1 MSFLNAVAVIM
12 YGWHQI
18 PSHTSVP
25 HHTIWEPLF
34 FSAWRFIYIPCAGC
48 VVREA
53 IQVGK
58 TATIELSIKTTLIRT
73 TKEANNWGGQ
83 TPVHFTFSN
92 FSATSDL
99 KVKSNQT
106 CTVRPRM
113 TQMKPSSY
121 APLKC
126 LLMCRNCHLQLSY
139 NTKFI
144 QEWTRRY
151 YLTYNLYLD

>member
-1 MSFLNAVAVIM
+1 MVDIKYPATPVCLTR
-12 YGWHQI
+12 W
-18 PSHTSVP
+18 P

-58 TATIELSIKTTLIRT
+58 RATIKFSIKTTLIRT

-83 TPVHFTFSN
+83 TSVHFTFSN

-99 KVKSNQT
+99 KVKTNQT

-126 LLMCRNCHLQLSY
+126 LLMCINYHLQLSY